1 MRELHV
7 NEVRAAVA
15 QMVIDANCCIG
26 EGMLACLERCKAS
39 SGMNSNALPSQR

>member
-26 EGMLACLERCKAS
+26 EGMLACLERCRD
-39 SGMNSNALPSQR
+39 QED